1 MTRLSFLYAQ
11 FLLALLLAGCNPS
24 KPVEPI
30 ALPQAPLEAGTR
42 DAGLAALPKP
52 APVVDH
58 PVKYQCKDFE
68 FEARYDENEV
78 VLLIGNDARVLQQVV
93 ATTGARYE
101 GEGAVLVTSESEALL
116 ELDGQ
121 TYAHCQEQALAAAPL
136 AAPPFSARG
145 SAPDWSLEIV
155 PGDRMVL
162 RTNQDKTRVETLAP
176 PALEDEGAIVY
187 HARTA
192 THELSVRIEPT
203 PCTDAQSGVLYAATT
218 LVRLNGQDLRGCGG
232 TLAVAANSDG

>member
-1 MTRLSFLYAQ
+1 MKWLVPLWC
-11 FLLALLLAGCNPS
+11 LLTVAAYTGCKPS

-30 ALPQAPLEAGTR
+30 VLPQAPAQAGTR
-42 DAGLAALPKP
+42 DSGLAALPQP
-52 APVVDH
+52 AIVIDH
-58 PVKYQCKDFE
+58 PVNYQCTDFE

-78 VLLIGNDARVLQQVV
+78 VLLIGNDARVLKHV
-93 ATTGARYE
+93 AAETGARYE
-101 GEGAVLVTSESEALL
+101 GEGAVLVVSESEALL

-121 TYAHCQEQALAAAPL
+121 TYAHCREQALAAAPP

-145 SAPDWSLEIV
+145 RAPDWSLEIV

-192 THELSVRIEPT
+192 AHELSVRIEPT
-203 PCTDAQSGVLYAATT
+203 PCTDAQSGELYAATAV
-218 LVRLNGQDLRGCGG
+218 VRWNGQDLRGCGG
-232 TLAVAANSDG
+232 TLAMARSGDG